1 MHLPHLPQSGEADI
15 GVALTPVVSGGFLVA
30 LSLLLISVRNGPVVE
45 AIQWGL
51 SVVAIDQTWVRI
63 FNAGLALS
71 VTSLVRWSGA
81 VRLLLRE
88 ASSCGAKTHVP
99 LEKRMEMRLESCG

>member
-15 GVALTPVVSGGFLVA
+15 GVALTPVVSGRFLVA
-30 LSLLLISVRNGPVVE
+30 LSVLLISVRNGPVVG
-45 AIQWGL
+45 AVPLGL
-51 SVVAIDQTWVRI
+51 SVAVADQVWEHM
-63 FNAGLALS
+63 FNTGVALQL
-71 VTSLVRWSGA
+71 TSLIRWIGA
-81 VRLLLRE
+81 LHLLLRE